1 MSRNKRKAGGKAPSV
16 QSSGYSH
23 GGASFEKNTLKS
35 WAPQH
40 YSAKSDI
47 DFNLQTL
54 RARSADLALNSPLG
68 AAAISTMTQGALSSG
83 LKLYPKPKFKEL
95 GLTAEQA
102 REWSRKVALEFDFW
116 ASSCHCDW
124 YRRNN
129 FFELQQI
136 LFVNYLIDGD
146 AFVLFKRRFATE
158 ECPYSLRLQAIEA
171 QRVSNP
177 QGEGKLAISPVEMQ
191 GTRTGGKIINGVEVD
206 KNGRLLAVWI
216 SNKIWNEPTTL
227 EPTLKWKRVKVFGE
241 TTGCRNVLQI
251 CKDTRIDQYRGVPFL
266 APVIETL
273 KQVAR
278 YADSELAASI
288 IKTFFA
294 IFFTQPLGGNLDFKD
309 ILSDAGADPREPVVD
324 VTDYRLGQGVLNA
337 LPRGVDVKAIDRSN
351 AQDSFQDFVN
361 AFVKFT
367 GAALGLPYEVLL
379 KNFQASYS
387 ASKAALIQAE
397 EEFRSRRNAFIVD
410 FCQPVFEMFLSEAVA
425 LGRIQAPG
433 FFDDPLKHYCWS
445 RCDFRTETSH
455 LLDPVKEI
463 NAAKTRIELGLS
475 THEREAS
482 VLVGTDF
489 FESVEELMI
498 ENQLLAEAN
507 NDTGEQDI
515 LRGLRSGDEG
525 LTGGNDRHG
534 GNFAAV

>member
-1 MSRNKRKAGGKAPSV
+1 MSRNKRKVGGKAPPV
-16 QSSGYSH
+16 QNSGYSH

-35 WAPQH
+35 WLPQH
-40 YSAKSDI
+40 YSATADI
-47 DFNLQTL
+47 DYNLATL
-54 RARSADLALNSPLG
+54 RARSADLAMNSPLG
-68 AAAISTMTQGALSSG
+68 AAAVSTMTLGTLSSG

-124 YRRNN
+124 LRRNN
-129 FFELQQI
+129 FYELQQI
-136 LFVNYLIDGD
+136 LFTNYLVDGD

-171 QRVSNP
+171 ARVSNP
-177 QGEGKLAISPVEMQ
+177 QGSGKMAISPVEMT
-191 GTRTGGKIINGVEVD
+191 GTRSGGRIVNGVEVD
-206 KNGRLLAVWI
+206 RNGRLIAIWV

-227 EPTLKWKRVKVFGE
+227 EPTLKWARVQVYGRA
-241 TTGCRNVLQI
+241 TGCRNVLQI
-251 CKDTRIDQYRGVPFL
+251 CKDARADQFRGVPFL

-278 YADSELAASI
+278 YADAELTASI

-294 IFFTQPLGGNLDFKD
+294 IFFTQPLGGNLDFND
-309 ILSDAGADPREPVVD
+309 ILPDNSDPARPVVD
-324 VTDYRLGQGVLNA
+324 VTEYKLGSGVLSA

-351 AQDSFQDFVN
+351 AQDSFDAFTT

-387 ASKAALIQAE
+387 ASKAALQQAE
-397 EEFRSRRNAFIVD
+397 EEFRQRRNAFIVD
-410 FCQPVFEMFLSEAVA
+410 FCQPVYEMFLAEAVA

-433 FFDDPLKHYCWS
+433 FFADPLKRYCWT
-445 RCDFRTETSH
+445 RCDFRTETAH
-455 LLDPVKEI
+455 LLDPVKEMT
-463 NAAKTRIELGLS
+463 AAEKRIEFGLS
-475 THEREAS
+475 TREREAAQ
-482 VLVGTDF
+482 LCGTDF
-489 FESVEELMI
+489 AENIEQLAI
-498 ENQLLAEAN
+498 ENQLLAEATPN
-507 NDTGEQDI
+507 AESANRPFD
-515 LRGLRSGDEG
+515 DERI
-525 LTGGNDRHG
+525 T
-534 GNFAAV
+534 F